1 MKRKSN
7 IKSLKLE
14 ILINNNKKMSINCIN
29 LTSLFKILNKD
40 LSITF
45 YLISI

>member
-14 ILINNNKKMSINCIN
+14 ILINNNKKMSINFIN